1 MPNTLRHECSPVNL
15 VHIFKTPFYKNTSGG
30 LLLIIVIANYH
41 FVKNE
46 IAKNI
51 QNCFIK
57 NQDQG
62 RIQDEAKEAIAS
74 FETRNIGFKEY
85 RS

>member
-15 VHIFKTPFYKNTSGG
+15 LHIFKTPFYKNTSRG
-30 LLLIIVIANYH
+30 LLLILVIANYH

-51 QNCFIK
+51 QNYFIK

-62 RIQDEAKEAIAS
+62 RIQDEATEAIA
-74 FETRNIGFKEY
+74 
-85 RS
+85 